1 MPLSP
6 EDTLEGC
13 VHPLRPWYALYTRH
27 QHEKAVSNILI
38 NKGFET
44 FLPLYN
50 VKRRWKDRN
59 VALTLP
65 LFPCYVFL
73 RGGLERRLDVLVTPG
88 VHQFVDV
95 AGQPASISENEIGM
109 IQEAIKRNVLIE
121 PYPFLKCGHWV
132 RVRSG
137 PLEGFEGILVRKK
150 KGSRLVLSVELLGKA
165 AAVEVEVSDVEAILK
180 RPSSID
186 WNTVGRTA
194 PAYHVLA

>member
-180 RPSSID
+180 GPSSID

>member
-1 MPLSP
+1 MPFSP
-6 EDTLEGC
+6 EEVLEGC
-13 VHPLRPWYALYTRH
+13 GHSLRPWYALYTRH
-27 QHEKAVSNILI
+27 QHEKVVSHILI

-44 FLPLYN
+44 FLPLYS

-95 AGQPASISENEIGM
+95 AGQPASISESEIRM

-121 PYPFLKCGHWV
+121 PYPFLKCGDWV

-165 AAVEVEVSDVEAILK
+165 AAVEVEVSDVESIMK
-180 RPSSID
+180 GPSNIA
-186 WNTVGRTA
+186 WGAVGRTA
-194 PAYHVLA
+194 PAYRVLA

>member
-1 MPLSP
+1 MLVSLD
-6 EDTLEGC
+6 DTLEGC

-27 QHEKAVSNILI
+27 QHEKAVSHTLI

-59 VALTLP
+59 VALSLP

-73 RGGLERRLDVLVTPG
+73 RGDLERRLDVLVTPG
-88 VHQFVDV
+88 VHQFVNV
-95 AGQPASISENEIGM
+95 AGQPASISESEIRM
-109 IQEAIKRNVLIE
+109 IQEAIKRKVLIE
-121 PYPFLKCGHWV
+121 PYPFLKCGDWV

-150 KGSRLVLSVELLGKA
+150 KGCRLVLSVELLGKA
-165 AAVEVEVSDVEAILK
+165 AAVEVEASDVEAIVK
-180 RPSSID
+180 GPTSIA
-186 WNTVGRTA
+186 WGTVGRTA
-194 PAYHVLA
+194 RACRALA

>member
-1 MPLSP
+1 MPVSP

-27 QHEKAVSNILI
+27 QHEKAVSHILI

-121 PYPFLKCGHWV
+121 PYPFLKCGDWV

-165 AAVEVEVSDVEAILK
+165 AAVEIEVSDVEAVVKGPTNIA
-180 RPSSID
+180 
-186 WNTVGRTA
+186 WGTVGGA
-194 PAYHVLA
+194 AQAYRVVA